1 MNVAVLET
9 WAWRSWSTNSCSR
22 SAFIHEMQDHRPNRR
37 VVWKRIK
44 QADTQKQSWIQW
56 EDASFS
62 CERPA
67 FRPNLLF
74 GTTSMHIVKTLRT
87 NYIDNLQNRFLLLLF
102 IVVCVFSECMCS
114 IFFLRCT
121 WSGVN
126 THSLLHC
133 RDCITAINCHS
144 TLRQNKRTQI
154 YGMNLRCIWKC
165 TPTPTMQQIALSLSH
180 KQKKSVIVTISLCVL
195 TWALHN
201 PSILLLYSGNN
212 FSNKCEWDRSR
223 ATVTAQFSTEA
234 ERQSRLQ
241 INVAYIEPNCT
252 QKCTKTHTHTH
263 IYIYTRIRTPYNSK
277 RTYTPCCNSSFEI
290 QFIWI
295 QIHMHRLSWI
305 SYVLRCTLYVY
316 CYVYLFSLSFAS
328 MLICNSLPMTLQQN
342 IRCRIIYIFIYIYN
356 THKHCPTT
364 PFIYFFF
371 LAATARHFRG
381 NCFSFFFCR
390 AWSISQSDEM
400 KMNSNVKV

>member
-1 MNVAVLET
+1 
-9 WAWRSWSTNSCSR
+9 
-22 SAFIHEMQDHRPNRR
+22 
-37 VVWKRIK
+37 
-44 QADTQKQSWIQW
+44 
-56 EDASFS
+56 
-62 CERPA
+62 
-67 FRPNLLF
+67 
-74 GTTSMHIVKTLRT
+74 
-87 NYIDNLQNRFLLLLF
+87 
-102 IVVCVFSECMCS
+102 MCS
-114 IFFLRCT
+114 IFLRCT

-165 TPTPTMQQIALSLSH
+165 TPTPTMQQNALSLSH

-263 IYIYTRIRTPYNSK
+263 IYIYILEYVHRTTANVHTHHAATRVSK
-277 RTYTPCCNSSFEI
+277 SNLYEYKYICIDFLEY
-290 QFIWI
+290 
-295 QIHMHRLSWI
+295 HMC
-305 SYVLRCTLYVY
+305 YDVRCTCIVM
-316 CYVYLFSLSFAS
+316 C
-328 MLICNSLPMTLQQN
+328 
-342 IRCRIIYIFIYIYN
+342 
-356 THKHCPTT
+356 
-364 PFIYFFF
+364 IYF
-371 LAATARHFRG
+371 H
-381 NCFSFFFCR
+381 
-390 AWSISQSDEM
+390 
-400 KMNSNVKV
+400 